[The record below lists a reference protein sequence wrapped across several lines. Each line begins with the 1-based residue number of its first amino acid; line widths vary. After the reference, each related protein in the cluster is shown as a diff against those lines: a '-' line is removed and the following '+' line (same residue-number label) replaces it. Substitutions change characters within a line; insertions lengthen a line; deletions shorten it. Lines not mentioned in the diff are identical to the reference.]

1 MLAIAWDCK
10 NCANFIDGSKPQI
23 LTDHRVL
30 VPMLRVYSLN
40 DFKNKRL
47 QRLKLKID
55 HLDFEVQCVPGERNT
70 EADALLQA
78 PIDQGG

>member
-1 MLAIAWDCK
+1 MLAIVWDCK

-47 QRLKLKID
+47 QRLKMKID
-55 HLDFEVQCVPGERNT
+55 HLDFEVQCVLGEWNT
-70 EADALLQA
+70 EADALLRA